1 MTRTIPASPAGLRRL
16 LPAALF
22 AAAVAFASTT
32 LGYPAIASA
41 ERVWDVKEYD
51 RCVADKTN
59 PGDNLDEI
67 LGAEQLCCWISGG
80 DWNDNQY
87 KCQAPPAQGAGTD
100 TSTPPPPKAGI
111 PTAPVQPPTVG
122 SPTTLI
128 LPTVPV
134 QPLMVG

>member
-1 MTRTIPASPAGLRRL
+1 MSRTRVIHPARLRRL

-22 AAAVAFASTT
+22 AAAVAFASST
-32 LGYPAIASA
+32 LGYPTIASA
-41 ERVWDVKEYD
+41 ERVWDVQEYD

-87 KCQAPPAQGAGTD
+87 KCQAPAAQGEGTLM
-100 TSTPPPPKAGI
+100 PEPPKAGI
-111 PTAPVQPPTVG
+111 PTVPVQPPTVG
-122 SPTTLI
+122 I
-128 LPTVPV
+128 
-134 QPLMVG
+134 G